1 MRLLLI
7 KIVQLSIIAYSILIM
22 ISCNNIVD
30 PGLSVYFPDS
40 SRIEYYREVP
50 ASVAAQ
56 VDPLNLGSFNA
67 KLWPKDKSVFYIK
80 WYDGDDD
87 IHTKVL
93 GDLNAA
99 FTPYTGK
106 SFAVTADINQAD
118 FYISFIQNN
127 QSWSYI
133 GTDCKYI
140 AATGKPTCNL
150 GWAIAYRNNQGGERS
165 GTAIHEI
172 VGHALG
178 YIHTLQSPA
187 CVGTLVWNKEFVY
200 NKYAQIGWSRA
211 QVDAQVFTTY
221 SAQDVTDESCDF
233 KSNMCYPVSAGEANV
248 IVGRNNTQSA
258 LDIKKLTADYS
269 GGIAPP
275 PPPPPPVGNDLARG
289 KAVVMSSAYGG
300 YPGNNVTDGNVNTF
314 CHTGAE
320 AQPWVYVDLGSAQLI
335 KSIKIYAR
343 VDCCNGRMRNIRV
356 WVSNVPG
363 TSYDE
368 PGAVYT
374 MNGYLQPNTSIA
386 IDVPSLTGRYVR
398 MQTSAIGGA
407 SYLHLGS
414 VEVYGSSIVGPI
426 CRDTIYKVKY
436 IAMKDSV
443 GKVCN

>member
-1 MRLLLI
+1 MKLFK
-7 KIVQLSIIAYSILIM
+7 KIFLLSIIAYLISIL
-22 ISCNNIVD
+22 ISCNNFAD
-30 PGLSVYFPDS
+30 PGLSVYFPDT

-50 ASVAAQ
+50 SSVASQ

-67 KLWPKDKSVFYIK
+67 KLWPKDKTIFYIK

-87 IHTKVL
+87 IHTKIL
-93 GDLNAA
+93 ADLNSA

-106 SFAVTADINQAD
+106 SFAVTEDIKQAD
-118 FYISFIQNN
+118 FYISFVQNN

-187 CVGTLVWNKEFVY
+187 CVGTLTWNKEFVY

-221 SAQDVTDESCDF
+221 SATDVTDESCDF
-233 KSNMCYPVSAGEANV
+233 KSVMCYPVSAGEANV

-275 PPPPPPVGNDLARG
+275 PPPPPAPDGKIISIGRPSTQSTIYGPAYTADKANDGIIAP
-289 KAVVMSSAYGG
+289 Y
-300 YPGNNVTDGNVNTF
+300 NFN
-314 CHTGAE
+314 HTLPE
-320 AQPWVYVDLGSAQLI
+320 NSPWWQVDLGLKTPISTV
-335 KSIKIYAR
+335 KIYSR
-343 VDCCNGRMRNIRV
+343 SGCPSCNGRMRNLSLFIDGSLFWSAPNNSYFQNGDSVSITVNKSGQILRVQSFAIGSNINIMHLSEVSVYGLSGPIPVCRDSIFYRQVKDSIRV
-356 WVSNVPG
+356 
-363 TSYDE
+363 
-368 PGAVYT
+368 
-374 MNGYLQPNTSIA
+374 
-386 IDVPSLTGRYVR
+386 
-398 MQTSAIGGA
+398 
-407 SYLHLGS
+407 
-414 VEVYGSSIVGPI
+414 
-426 CRDTIYKVKY
+426 CK
-436 IAMKDSV
+436 
-443 GKVCN
+443 